1 MEEKKLEILERAT
14 AVYMK
19 FGIKSVTMDDLSRE
33 LAISKKTIYKY
44 FSDKTELV
52 NDIISMKVQMDQ
64 AICINNTQ
72 QSATAIDDL
81 LSTSELVTENL
92 GNINPIVFLDLQK
105 HFPEA
110 WAIIKNHKWEFVLS
124 SIQENIKRG
133 ISEGIYRKDLNPLI
147 IGRQYVVS
155 IDMIMNPEIFL
166 WTEFQFED
174 LFNEV
179 MRFHLNGMTNE
190 KGRELLK
197 KKL

>member
-1 MEEKKLEILERAT
+1 MDEKKLEILERAT

-33 LAISKKTIYKY
+33 LSMSKKTIYKY

-64 AICINNTQ
+64 ALCINSTQ
-72 QSATAIDDL
+72 QASNAIEDL
-81 LSTSELVTENL
+81 LSITETVTENI

-110 WAIIKNHKWEFVLS
+110 WGIIKRHKWDFVLAT
-124 SIQENIKRG
+124 IQENIKRG
-133 ISEGIYRKDLNPLI
+133 ISEGLYRKDINPII

-155 IDMIMNPEIFL
+155 MDMIMNPEIFP
-166 WTEFQFED
+166 WSEFRFED
-174 LFNEV
+174 LFTEV
-179 MRFHLNGMTNE
+179 MRFQLNGMANE

-197 KKL
+197 KTL

>member
-1 MEEKKLEILERAT
+1 MDEKKLEILERAT

-33 LAISKKTIYKY
+33 LSMSKKTIYKY

-64 AICINNTQ
+64 ALCINSTQ
-72 QSATAIDDL
+72 QASNAIEDL
-81 LSTSELVTENL
+81 LSITETVTENI

-110 WAIIKNHKWEFVLS
+110 WGIIKRHKWDFVLAT
-124 SIQENIKRG
+124 IQENIKRG
-133 ISEGIYRKDLNPLI
+133 IAEGLYRKEINPII

-155 IDMIMNPEIFL
+155 MDMIMNPEIFP
-166 WTEFQFED
+166 WSEFRFED
-174 LFNEV
+174 LFTEV
-179 MRFHLNGMTNE
+179 MRFQLNGMANE

-197 KKL
+197 KTL